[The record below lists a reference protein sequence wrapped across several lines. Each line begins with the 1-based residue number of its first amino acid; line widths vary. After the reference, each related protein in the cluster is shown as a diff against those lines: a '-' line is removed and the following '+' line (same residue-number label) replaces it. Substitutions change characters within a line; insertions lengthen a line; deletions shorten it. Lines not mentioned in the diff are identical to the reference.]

1 MGQGEQGGEE
11 VKGRA
16 KKYDAFLAS
25 DTLIKQIPRLLGPGL
40 NMVGEN
46 NMKRYCGN
54 AGIIALY
61 LVISILMQFLACRKV
76 PLTGVSDNLNVK
88 VLDLKSTIKFKI
100 KKVVI
105 LFSSEGC

>member
-1 MGQGEQGGEE
+1 MANKN
-11 VKGRA
+11 VKGLA
-16 KKYDAFLAS
+16 KKYDAILAS

-40 NMVGEN
+40 NKVGSNIYEAII
-46 NMKRYCGN
+46 

-61 LVISILMQFLACRKV
+61 RVISILMQFLAGRKV
-76 PLTGVSDNLNVK
+76 PLTGDSDNLNVK
-88 VLDLKSTIKFKI
+88 VLDLKSTIKFKM